1 MKRIFFI
8 GIFIFYQFFSPLFKA
23 TCQEKPMKNQST
35 TTIFPLKSTKQTFLK
50 GYEKTLSGGTM
61 GYHSP
66 YPSARSALL
75 VRATT
80 GVMAIEWETEAV
92 RFEDGEKF
100 IQFIWLAGL
109 GSNMG
114 EKQFDMFINDS
125 PWFTFTTA
133 DEDEWIR
140 PGTSNS
146 QLSFKTVMKDRHND
160 RFGLMTLKF
169 PVDKTKAGQE
179 LKIKIVGRNE
189 NSNAWVMIFQQGLS
203 ESVTIQQKTALI
215 KKSGRL
221 LQPVAF
227 TILHV
232 GEPSACT
239 IKLGERQISLKLKQ
253 GYNSEIVEFPAVET
267 EQQQPIQIFIGENE
281 ALNQSVTLL
290 PVRKWRIYL
299 VQHTHTD
306 IGYTRPQTEILPE
319 HVRYIDYALDYCD
332 LTDNY
337 PDDAKFRWTCEASW
351 PVREYLKSRPPAQ
364 IERLKKRVAEGRI
377 EITGMMFNMSEI
389 ADENVYVDFV
399 NPIRLFKENGL
410 PVKTTMQNDVNGAA
424 WCLVD
429 YFQDTGVEYLVMGQ
443 HGHRALA
450 PFDRPTPFWWLSP
463 SGNRLL
469 VFRADHYMTG
479 NMWGIG
485 GNNLA
490 NIESALF
497 EYLTSL
503 ENKNY
508 PYEKIAVQYSGYF
521 TDNSPPSTKPCDLI
535 RSWNEM
541 YEWPKLR
548 SATAQEFLDFIKEN
562 HGDDIAALR
571 AAWPDWWTDGFGSAA
586 NETAAA
592 RKTQSDMIANLG
604 LLSMAT
610 FYGADLPGD
619 IDHRITAVQDAL
631 LFYDEHTFGAAESI
645 SDPMAENSVI
655 QWAEK
660 SAYVWDAVKNSRLL
674 KETGMGLMQPFLP
687 KAEVPTLTIFNTL
700 NWERSG
706 LHEMYID
713 HEILPRD
720 REFKI
725 VDESGNQVLAQLLS
739 SRADG
744 SYWKL
749 WVEKIPP
756 LGFKTF
762 RIEVSLEKKSR
773 VENNSNPVL
782 ENEFYKLEF
791 NPKTG
796 AIKSIFD
803 KEMKTELVD
812 AACEWN
818 LGQLIYERLT
828 DRHQLELFRLD
839 GFTRTSLREP
849 KIETGASGDIWTS
862 VEITGKLEGCDPE
875 KQVRCEVRLFKKKKR
890 IEFHFTIRKLP
901 VIEPEGL
908 YVAFP
913 FKLPEGEI
921 VYEAQGGLVVPG
933 KDQLPGSSSDWHTVQ
948 NFASVK
954 GRDGQIIISSDEI
967 PLMQFGDINLGKFQ
981 YIAEVKQSYM
991 FSWVLNNYW
1000 TTNFKASQ
1008 EGELK
1013 WSYALTSTSD
1023 TSATAATR
1031 FGWENRVPFLS
1042 RVQPASPMKS
1052 SPIQKILWPLDASNV
1067 LLVSARPAKSRNGI
1081 ILHLREIEGKET
1093 ILPFRDVLAKG
1104 VFHSVTEVNV
1114 LEEKLALV
1122 TSDFKLKPHGVAF
1135 LLVN

>member
-1 MKRIFFI
+1 
-8 GIFIFYQFFSPLFKA
+8 
-23 TCQEKPMKNQST
+23 
-35 TTIFPLKSTKQTFLK
+35 
-50 GYEKTLSGGTM
+50 
-61 GYHSP
+61 
-66 YPSARSALL
+66 
-75 VRATT
+75 
-80 GVMAIEWETEAV
+80 MAIEWETEAV
-92 RFEDGEKF
+92 RFGDGEKF
-100 IQFIWLAGL
+100 IRFIWLAGL
-109 GSNMG
+109 GCNLG
-114 EKQFDMFINDS
+114 EKKFDMFINDS
-125 PWFTFTTA
+125 PWFTFTTSGRDKWVSA
-133 DEDEWIR
+133 GKSD
-140 PGTSNS
+140 S
-146 QLSFKTVMKDRHND
+146 QLSFKTVMTDRHND

-169 PVDKTKAGQE
+169 PADKTKAGE
-179 LKIKIVGRNE
+179 ALKIKIVGRNE
-189 NSNAWVMIFQQGLS
+189 NSNAWVMVFQHGLS
-203 ESVTIQQKTALI
+203 GSVTVQQKTALV
-215 KKSGRL
+215 KRGDRL
-221 LQPVAF
+221 LQPVSF
-227 TILHV
+227 TVLHL

-239 IKLGERQISLKLKQ
+239 IKFGEQQISMKLKQ
-253 GYNSEIVEFPAVET
+253 GYNSAIVEFPAVET
-267 EQQQPIQIFIGENE
+267 EQKQPIQIFIGAENVLDE
-281 ALNQSVTLL
+281 FVTLL
-290 PVRKWRIYL
+290 PVRQWTIYL

-306 IGYTRPQTEILPE
+306 IGYTRPQTEILSE

-332 LTDNY
+332 QTDNY
-337 PDDAKFRWTCEASW
+337 PDDSKFRWTCEASW
-351 PVREYLKSRPPAQ
+351 PVREYLNSRPQTQ
-364 IERLKKRVAEGRI
+364 IERLQRRVAEGRI
-377 EITGMMFNMSEI
+377 EVTGMMFNMSEI

-399 NPIRLFKENGL
+399 SPIRLFREHGL
-410 PVKTTMQNDVNGAA
+410 PVKTAMQNDVNGAA

-429 YFQDTGVEYLVMGQ
+429 YFQGTGVEYLVMGQ

-463 SGNRLL
+463 SVNRLL

-485 GNNLA
+485 GDNMA

-497 EYLTSL
+497 EYLANL

-535 RSWNEM
+535 HKWNET

-548 SATAQEFLDFIKEN
+548 SATAREFMDFIKEN
-562 HGDDIAALR
+562 HGDDLAELR

-604 LLSMAT
+604 LLSMAK
-610 FYGADLPGD
+610 FYGAKLPED
-619 IDHRITAVQDAL
+619 INERITAVQDAL

-645 SDPMAENSVI
+645 SDPMAENSVV

-687 KAEVPTLTIFNTL
+687 KADVPTLTIFNTL

-706 LHEMYID
+706 LHEIYID

-720 REFKI
+720 REFRI
-725 VDESGNQVLAQLLS
+725 VDEDGNPVSAQLLS

-762 RIEVSLEKKSR
+762 RIEVSGEKKNQA
-773 VENNSNPVL
+773 ENNSNAVF
-782 ENEFYKLEF
+782 ENKFYKLKF

-796 AIKSIFD
+796 GLISIFD
-803 KEMKTELVD
+803 KEMKAELVD
-812 AACEWN
+812 ASCEWN

-839 GFTRTSLREP
+839 GFTRTSLTEP
-849 KIETGASGDIWTS
+849 KIEPGASGDIWES
-862 VEITGKLEGCDPE
+862 VMISGKMDGCDPE
-875 KQVRCEVRLFKKKKR
+875 EPVRCEVRLFKKKKR
-890 IEFHFTIRKLP
+890 IEFHFSIRKLP
-901 VIEPEGL
+901 VTEPEGI

-913 FKLPEGEI
+913 FNLPEGGI
-921 VYEAQGGLVVPG
+921 VFEAQGGLVVPG
-933 KDQLPGSSSDWHTVQ
+933 KGQLPGSSSDWHTVQ

-954 GRDGQIIISSDEI
+954 GRNGQIMLSSDEI

-981 YIAEVKQSYM
+981 YIAEVKQPYM

-1013 WSYALTSTSD
+1013 WSYALTSTAD
-1023 TSATAATR
+1023 TSVMAATR

-1042 RVQPASPMKS
+1042 RVVPASQVKS
-1052 SPIQKILWPLDASNV
+1052 PPRQKNLWPFNASNI
-1067 LLVSARPAKSRNGI
+1067 LLISARPAKIGNGI
-1081 ILHLREIEGKET
+1081 IFHVREIEGKET
-1093 ILPFRDVLAKG
+1093 NLPVEDVLAKG

-1114 LEEKLALV
+1114 LEEKLAPV
-1122 TSDFKLKPHGVAF
+1122 TSDFKLKPHGMAF
-1135 LLVN
+1135 LLVK